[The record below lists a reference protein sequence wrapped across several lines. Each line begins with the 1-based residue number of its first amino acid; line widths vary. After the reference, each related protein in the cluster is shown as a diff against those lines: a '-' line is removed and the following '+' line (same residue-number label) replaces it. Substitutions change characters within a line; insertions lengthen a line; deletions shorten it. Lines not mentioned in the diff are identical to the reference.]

1 MTRLLLLAALFVSAC
16 TKVPQTRF
24 YQLAAPQPASSRDA
38 AGVTLA
44 ISRDAAGV
52 ALAIEPLDT
61 HPAYDDERIVYRV
74 TPYRLDYYNYH
85 RWSAPPGMIVADF
98 LERSFDHSGRFR
110 SITRETQSAPVM
122 LGGRVL
128 AIEEIDESKTKWL
141 GRIAVELTLT
151 STATGEV
158 VWARRYDETEPLAQ
172 QSPEGLAEALT
183 VAMNRIAAQ
192 ALVEVADL
200 AVQVAREAEPSS
212 GKATAPTRAAR
223 LRH

>member
-1 MTRLLLLAALFVSAC
+1 MTRLLLLTAVFVSAC
-16 TKVPQTRF
+16 AGKVPDTRF
-24 YQLAAPQPASSRDA
+24 YQLAAPPAASARDG
-38 AGVTLA
+38 AGV
-44 ISRDAAGV
+44 R
-52 ALAIEPLDT
+52 LAIEPLET

-110 SITRETQSAPVM
+110 SVTRESQGAPVA
-122 LGGRVL
+122 LGGRVI
-128 AIEEIDESKTKWL
+128 AIEEIDESKTKWF
-141 GRIAVELTLT
+141 GRIAIELTLT
-151 STATGEV
+151 DTATSQV
-158 VWARRYDETEPLAQ
+158 VWTKRYDESEPLVR

-183 VAMNRIAAQ
+183 IAMNRIADQ

-200 AVQVAREAEPSS
+200 AVQVAREAEPA
-212 GKATAPTRAAR
+212 GKAAGPTRAAR